1 MLSAAIDVGSN
12 TLRMLV
18 GEIVNNELSCIYA
31 GRAITRLAEG
41 LRETYVLKGSN
52 MQESIAALKEFS
64 KALEKFKV
72 VKVKAVGTS
81 AVRDA
86 RNSNE
91 FISRVFNETGIKLE
105 PVSGLREAELTIKGI
120 LLGFKDDVKAG
131 PVLAIDIGGGSTE
144 WIITVPH
151 KPQDFS
157 LCDTVPLGVVNLY
170 EKFIKADPPSHNDIK
185 SINKEIGLFFEPL
198 QKELAD
204 YPDKTLS
211 LIGTGGT
218 ITALAALDL
227 GLAEY
232 DHAKVHT
239 HDMPLARL
247 SELRDRLISLRLDA
261 RRQLKGLE
269 PGRADLIIP
278 GILLTIRLLELTG
291 SNNISVS
298 DYGLL
303 EGLIK
308 EMMDEEGL

>member
-12 TLRMLV
+12 TLRMLI
-18 GEIVNNELSCIYA
+18 GEVVNNELSCIYTD
-31 GRAITRLAEG
+31 RAITRLAEG
-41 LRETYVLKGSN
+41 VRETHMLGEPN
-52 MQESIAALKEFS
+52 MQESIAVLKAFS
-64 KALEKFKV
+64 QEIEKFRA

-86 RNSNE
+86 GNSME
-91 FISRVFNETGIKLE
+91 FITRVFNETGIRIE
-105 PVSGLREAELTIKGI
+105 AVSGLREAELTIKGI
-120 LLGFKDDVKAG
+120 LLGFKKAVTDR

-144 WIITVPH
+144 WIITSTH
-151 KPQDFS
+151 RQQGGF
-157 LCDTVPLGVVNLY
+157 LCDTVPLGVVNLH
-170 EKFIKADPPSHNDIK
+170 ESFIKSDPPSCHEVK
-185 SINKEIGLFFEPL
+185 SIKNEIDILFKPL

-204 YPDKTLS
+204 SQDDALC

-218 ITALAALDL
+218 ITALAAMEL

-232 DHAKVHT
+232 DHSRVHM
-239 HDMPLARL
+239 HDISLERL
-247 SELRDRLISLRLDA
+247 CELRDGMVSLRLNE

-269 PGRADLIIP
+269 PERADLIIP
-278 GILLTIRLLELTG
+278 GILLTIRLMELTR
-291 SNNISVS
+291 SNTIIVS